1 MTTLGFH
8 YFPDDLHY
16 RASDLQTWL
25 PELKALDAR
34 SLTVVCP
41 VTRAVPEDFIRAL
54 VQAGIEPVIH
64 VPVVPIRRILPED
77 VAPVFQSYAR
87 WGVKTVALFS
97 EPNVRGAWAAAEWA
111 KPALVD
117 RFLDLLVP
125 ILQAEADAELQPVFP
140 ALRAGGDYW
149 DTAFLEAALAG
160 ISHRNPGS
168 WVKQLVFAV
177 NLWTFNRPLSW
188 GQGGLKRWPE
198 AKPYL
203 TPPGTQ
209 DQQGFHLVDWY
220 DPIIAARLGEPRP
233 FVCLAGGPRLGDQTD
248 KSFPVID
255 EVRHDTCTREI
266 VQAISNQALLP
277 NLQNVNFWLM
287 TAPEA
292 SPFSREAWY
301 RTDGSLLPA
310 VETLK
315 NRLQVRNKVAKAAG
329 ATAPPAPDSAKP
341 IRHYLLMPAFEWG
354 ISEWHWN
361 VAADFVKTFRPAC
374 GFSPDEAAHA
384 QRVTIIGNEQGV
396 SRDVEAMLRLAG
408 CAVERVAGKDGQET
422 AALLKAMAE
431 ASPRQPGSGP
441 ARPAQGG

>member
-16 RASDLQTWL
+16 RAPDLQTWL

-34 SLTVVCP
+34 SLTLVGSL
-41 VTRAVPEDFIRAL
+41 TRAVPEDFIKAL
-54 VQAGIEPVIH
+54 VQAGIEPIVH
-64 VPVVPIRRILPED
+64 VPVVPIRRIDPAD
-77 VAPVFQSYAR
+77 VATLFQSYER
-87 WGVKTVALFS
+87 WGVKYVALYS
-97 EPNVRGAWAAAEWA
+97 EPNLRSAWATADWG

-125 ILQAEADAELQPVFP
+125 VLQAEAEAGLVPVFP

-160 ISHRNPGS
+160 LCHRNPGA
-168 WVKQLVFAV
+168 WLKQLVFAV
-177 NLWTFNRPLSW
+177 NLWTFNRPLGW

-220 DPIIAARLGEPRP
+220 DPIIADRLGEHRP
-233 FVCLAGGPRLGDQTD
+233 FICLAGGPRLGDQTD
-248 KSFPVID
+248 KSYPAVD
-255 EVRHDTCTREI
+255 ETRHDTCIREI
-266 VQAISNQALLP
+266 VQAIGNQALLP
-277 NLQNVNFWLM
+277 NLENINFWLL

-292 SPFSREAWY
+292 SPFGREAWY
-301 RTDGSLLPA
+301 RADGSPLPA

-315 NRLQVRNKVAKAAG
+315 NRLQVQNKAAKA
-329 ATAPPAPDSAKP
+329 TAAPSASAPDGPKP

-361 VAADFVKTFRPAC
+361 AAAEFVKTFRPAC

-384 QRVTIIGNEQGV
+384 QRVTIIGNEQGI

-408 CAVERVAGKDGQET
+408 CAVERVAGKDGPET
-422 AALLKAMAE
+422 AALLKAMAQ
-431 ASPRQPGSGP
+431 AGS